1 MKKTIILLGI
11 GLLFIFHFSGLIF
24 AQSKGWIGKYEK
36 IETGINAGGNR
47 SYSSFYNLEVMS
59 EDGFLTAIYESG
71 ENSSIYQKMKLTVK
85 LKENTAYFYY
95 DHCFSTD
102 EESEEPCKDT
112 EKQGTLM
119 FKLVKG
125 LNKNKKKVILTYGV
139 KNDSLPKGEVFF
151 RKVG

>member
-1 MKKTIILLGI
+1 MILFSI
-11 GLLFIFHFSGLIF
+11 GALLILSSTVLIN
-24 AQSKGWIGKYEK
+24 AQSKEWIGKYEK
-36 IETGINAGGNR
+36 IESEMNAGGTR

-71 ENSSIYQKMKLTVK
+71 ENSSIYERMKLTVK
-85 LKENTAYFYY
+85 LKGDTAYFYY
-95 DHCFSTD
+95 DYCFSTD
-102 EESEEPCKDT
+102 EESEEPCEDA

-119 FKLVKG
+119 FKLVKS

>member
-1 MKKTIILLGI
+1 MKKKLTIFGI
-11 GLLFIFHFSGLIF
+11 SLLFILHFSNLIY
-24 AQSKGWIGKYEK
+24 AQNKEWIGKYEK
-36 IETGINAGGNR
+36 IESGINAGGTR

-71 ENSSIYQKMKLTVK
+71 ENSSIYEKMKLTVE
-85 LKENTAYFYY
+85 LKGNTAYFYY

-102 EESEEPCKDT
+102 EESGEPCKDS

-119 FKLVKG
+119 FKLVKN

-139 KNDSLPKGEVFF
+139 KNDLLPKGEVFF
-151 RKVG
+151 KKIG